1 MKRNYEIRN
10 DRYNSGG
17 GWGVEKTFPTYFR
30 SFFKITPTGFI
41 CNLQEFDNEYD
52 NKPYS
57 YSVYT
62 Y

>member
-1 MKRNYEIRN
+1 MKSGTIDSIAE
-10 DRYNSGG
+10 GG
-17 GWGVEKTFPTYFR
+17 GVLKRLFPHIFVL
-30 SFFKITPTGFI
+30 FFKITPTGFI